1 MANPHNTPIEERQI
15 EALESIAESLRLLV
29 LKAAVELEEKYSDN
43 WSQILDAA
51 ADTTAVSAMTN
62 DGDVPIGM
70 TRTDEEREVARANA
84 WGRVN
89 QGADVLST
97 FKATWPQLTDFVLS
111 LTPSSKGGK
120 KRGR

>member
-29 LKAAVELEEKYSDN
+29 LKAAVDLEEKHSDN
-43 WSQILDAA
+43 WSQILGAA

-70 TRTDEEREVARANA
+70 TRTDEEREVAREKA
-84 WGRVN
+84 WDRVN
-89 QGADVLST
+89 HGNEVLSK
-97 FKATWPQLTDFVLS
+97 FEATWPQLTDFVLS